1 MTEMLTIVP
10 AGAGSGKTF
19 RIKSDLTNWV
29 KENLVGP
36 DRILAV
42 TFTEAAAAELRGRIR
57 ASLLAEGMVEA
68 ALMASTEPEQEISGL
83 SAFELI
89 TRFAQ

>member
-42 TFTEAAAAELRGRIR
+42 TVLVCEFCRNTHSLPEPRPSR
-57 ASLLAEGMVEA
+57 A
-68 ALMASTEPEQEISGL
+68 PWPRRSGT
-83 SAFELI
+83 S
-89 TRFAQ
+89 

>member
-10 AGAGSGKTF
+10 AGAGSGKNLSDQ
-19 RIKSDLTNWV
+19 KSDLTEWV
-29 KENLVGP
+29 KNTLVAP

-57 ASLLAEGMVEA
+57 ASLFGR
-68 ALMASTEPEQEISGL
+68 GYG
-83 SAFELI
+83 
-89 TRFAQ
+89 